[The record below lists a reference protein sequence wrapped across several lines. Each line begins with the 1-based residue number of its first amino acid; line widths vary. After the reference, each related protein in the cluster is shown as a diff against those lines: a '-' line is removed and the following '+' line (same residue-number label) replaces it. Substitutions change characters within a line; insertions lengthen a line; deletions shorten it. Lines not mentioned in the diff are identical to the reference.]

1 MTIRPISASEANTKL
16 VRLEDNLRAFAARL
30 HASGFDKAAREVAY
44 IIDYC
49 LDPVRDGLE
58 RDV

>member
-1 MTIRPISASEANTKL
+1 
-16 VRLEDNLRAFAARL
+16 VRLEDDLRAFAARL
-30 HASGFDKAAREVAY
+30 EASGFTQAAHEVAY